1 MRREYMIR
9 YRMRHKLS
17 ESEMARRC
25 KISTGLLT
33 DLEENDKYVTH
44 PRIVERVA
52 AAYKLTRKQA
62 EGTLPLNYRPG
73 PDYDPDRYVI
83 DANAEWRNENEC
95 SGTDDSDTGD
105 NGAECGK
112 SEEPALSEHA

>member
-1 MRREYMIR
+1 MRREYMIH

-17 ESEMARRC
+17 ETEMARRC

-52 AAYKLTRKQA
+52 AAYRLTRQQA
-62 EGTLPLNYRPG
+62 EQMLPPNYRPG
-73 PDYDPDRYVI
+73 PDYDPGRYVI
-83 DANAEWRNENEC
+83 DAAEEW
-95 SGTDDSDTGD
+95 
-105 NGAECGK
+105 K
-112 SEEPALSEHA
+112 S